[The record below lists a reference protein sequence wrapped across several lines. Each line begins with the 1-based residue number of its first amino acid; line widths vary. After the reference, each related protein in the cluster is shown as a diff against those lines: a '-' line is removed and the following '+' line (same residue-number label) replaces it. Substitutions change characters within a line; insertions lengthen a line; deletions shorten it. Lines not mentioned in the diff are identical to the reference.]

1 MAGAGPN
8 PVTMADV
15 ARQAGVS
22 TATVSRTLSGIR
34 AVDPDLQSR
43 VLTAADVLGY
53 RVNLVGRTL
62 RQGRSSTVGLIVP
75 DFENPFFSSLAQHL
89 TKAFAAPGIDLLV
102 FSADSSLERE
112 LRGVHSFVGRQVDAL
127 VVIPVHEVESA
138 ASISLAASSVATI
151 QLDRQV
157 PGTEAHSVGVS
168 NRHGMRLVHEHVSS
182 AVDLA
187 RQPGAFV
194 GAMPTSSSAHE
205 RLDGFRKW
213 FGDDEPILLGSFDAT
228 WGQEAATR
236 LIADGWTSGTLVTA
250 ADVIATGLMSR
261 LQAAGFR
268 VPGDF
273 RVIGFDG
280 IGMVRLASPTLTTVR
295 QPVEAMTQAIRELV
309 ESGGRAANGEP
320 VSKRIKPELVLG
332 ASSPAATV

>member
-1 MAGAGPN
+1 MRWWP
-8 PVTMADV
+8 
-15 ARQAGVS
+15 S
-22 TATVSRTLSGIR
+22 SRPTSG
-34 AVDPDLQSR
+34 
-43 VLTAADVLGY
+43 
-53 RVNLVGRTL
+53 
-62 RQGRSSTVGLIVP
+62 
-75 DFENPFFSSLAQHL
+75 
-89 TKAFAAPGIDLLV
+89 
-102 FSADSSLERE
+102 
-112 LRGVHSFVGRQVDAL
+112 
-127 VVIPVHEVESA
+127 
-138 ASISLAASSVATI
+138 
-151 QLDRQV
+151 
-157 PGTEAHSVGVS
+157 
-168 NRHGMRLVHEHVSS
+168 
-182 AVDLA
+182 
-187 RQPGAFV
+187 
-194 GAMPTSSSAHE
+194 PTSSSAHE